1 MKFFNLKLGIQTFRV
16 TQSLLC
22 RPPVTQ
28 VSSVQRI
35 FIQSSS
41 VQSLWASA
49 HSKRFLLLTS
59 DKNGFLN
66 DGRRRYPLFF
76 SSFCI
81 TNSLTPKC
89 WKGPEASSSQHI
101 RRASGDAVMKS
112 SILSTS
118 SWESVGSRPG
128 AFFGSKYGTL
138 SVVLTCLLV
147 TSSWSAILF
156 GSFHS
161 REAF

>member
-1 MKFFNLKLGIQTFRV
+1 MKFFKLKLGIQTFRV

-22 RPPVTQ
+22 WPPVTQ

-41 VQSLWASA
+41 VQSST

-66 DGRRRYPLFF
+66 DERRPYHLFF
-76 SSFCI
+76 RSFCI

-89 WKGPEASSSQHI
+89 WKGPEASSSQDI
-101 RRASGDAVMKS
+101 RRPSGDAVMKS

-118 SWESVGSRPG
+118 LWERVGNRPR

-138 SVVLTCLLV
+138 SVYLTCLLV
-147 TSSWSAILF
+147 TPSWSAILVWF
-156 GSFHS
+156 IPLSWS
-161 REAF
+161 VLI